1 VVVRGRGGRDTYCL
15 ERSACGNEYRVAGC
29 VEVKQSADK
38 PPNRRYRR
46 NRVISGWAT
55 IRSEPLMRSMRM
67 PIHMTPVTGE
77 DYAESA
83 EQLVQRK

>member
-1 VVVRGRGGRDTYCL
+1 
-15 ERSACGNEYRVAGC
+15 
-29 VEVKQSADK
+29 
-38 PPNRRYRR
+38 
-46 NRVISGWAT
+46 
-55 IRSEPLMRSMRM
+55 MRSMRM

>member
-1 VVVRGRGGRDTYCL
+1 MSLSLNPPCWVRRPQNHL
-15 ERSACGNEYRVAGC
+15 AHYRQVTPAVDRQG
-29 VEVKQSADK
+29 VM
-38 PPNRRYRR
+38 
-46 NRVISGWAT
+46 SGWAT